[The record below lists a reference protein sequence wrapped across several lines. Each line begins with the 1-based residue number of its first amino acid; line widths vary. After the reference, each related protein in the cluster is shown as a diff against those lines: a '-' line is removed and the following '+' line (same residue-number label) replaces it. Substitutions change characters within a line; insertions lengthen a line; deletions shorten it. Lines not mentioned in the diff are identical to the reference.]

1 MFTRRG
7 KPVVV
12 CNKCHKIV
20 NIKPRYRTDGG
31 IEYNYFTCKKC
42 GETYVISATDE
53 ALRRNI
59 ERYKHLRQKG
69 QITEKEQQ
77 ELTGLLQANL
87 ERSREL
93 KEKYQFKRQA

>member
-1 MFTRRG
+1 
-7 KPVVV
+7 VV

-59 ERYKHLRQKG
+59 ERYKHL
-69 QITEKEQQ
+69 
-77 ELTGLLQANL
+77 
-87 ERSREL
+87 
-93 KEKYQFKRQA
+93 